1 MSLKSDGA
9 GWQVRDSEKSQNS
22 SPKAVCWQN
31 SFLLGEKDMGGD
43 GVVSVFVLLR
53 PQLMG

>member
-31 SFLLGEKDMGGD
+31 AFLRGERDMGGD